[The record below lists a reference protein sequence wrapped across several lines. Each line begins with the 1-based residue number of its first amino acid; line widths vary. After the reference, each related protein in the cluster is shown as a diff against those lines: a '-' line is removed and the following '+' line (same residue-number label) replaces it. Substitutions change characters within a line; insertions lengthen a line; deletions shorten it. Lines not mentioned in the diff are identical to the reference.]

1 MQHRFPSFAATLLLV
16 GTLAFSS
23 CQSGA
28 DAPVATDLNSA
39 NPAVAAQAQ
48 KVQELISQVER
59 QKAVIE
65 TEKTKLTAIEQ
76 QLQGS
81 RQNLEG
87 IKKEVQA
94 TP

>member
-1 MQHRFPSFAATLLLV
+1 MPTFPFAATLLLAS
-16 GTLAFSS
+16 TLAFTS
-23 CQSGA
+23 CQSGNET
-28 DAPVATDLNSA
+28 PVAADLNSA
-39 NPAVAAQAQ
+39 NPAVAEQAG
-48 KVQELISQVER
+48 KVQELSTQIER

-65 TEKTKLTAIEQ
+65 TEKTKLTALQQ
-76 QLQGS
+76 QLDGA

>member
-1 MQHRFPSFAATLLLV
+1 MPTFSFSHTLLLV
-16 GTLAFSS
+16 SAFALAS

-28 DAPVATDLNSA
+28 DTPVATDLNST
-39 NPAVAAQAQ
+39 NPAVAEQAR
-48 KVQELISQVER
+48 KVQELSTQIER

-65 TEKTKLTAIEQ
+65 TEKAKLTAIEQ
-76 QLQGS
+76 QLEGS

>member
-1 MQHRFPSFAATLLLV
+1 MPIRTHSFVLTWLLSS
-16 GTLAFSS
+16 AFAFAS
-23 CQSGA
+23 CQSDP
-28 DAPVATDLNSA
+28 DAPVAADLNSA

-48 KVQELISQVER
+48 KVQELTSQVER

-65 TEKTKLTAIEQ
+65 TEKTKLTGIEQ
-76 QLQGS
+76 QLDGA
-81 RQNLEG
+81 RQNLAG

>member
-1 MQHRFPSFAATLLLV
+1 MNSISFSSALF
-16 GTLAFSS
+16 LAGALALAS

-28 DAPVATDLNSA
+28 DTPVAADLNSA
-39 NPAVAAQAQ
+39 NPAVAEQAR
-48 KVQELISQVER
+48 KVQELSTQVAQ

-65 TEKTKLTAIEQ
+65 TEKTKLTAIQQ
-76 QLQGS
+76 QLEGAK
-81 RQNLEG
+81 QNLEG